1 MTNQKKK
8 RGPPPKGSRSTPQRT
23 SPAFVTPM
31 AAQVVKRLPEGDDW
45 IYELKFDGYRA
56 LIIKDEQRVELRS
69 RKNKDLTGM
78 YPGIAAAGLRL
89 KADQAVVDGEIVAL
103 DAQGSPSFQALQ
115 HRGSHPGHQ
124 IVFYAFDLLH
134 LDGKDLTAEPLLK
147 RRARLARVLDGSGL
161 LASEEL
167 PGTVAAIVEAVRGLG
182 LEGVIAKR
190 KDSLYEPGERSDAWQ
205 KLKLENQQEFVIGG
219 YRPAGSNGIDALL
232 VGYYDDTG
240 LRFAGKVRAGFVPH
254 LRREVFKALK
264 PHHVDECPF
273 VDLPKS
279 KSSRWGGGVTADE
292 MREMQWVKPELV
304 AQIRFVEWTAEGRLR
319 HAAFL
324 GLRSD
329 KSAREVR
336 REWPE

>member
-8 RGPPPKGSRSTPQRT
+8 RGRPPRGGRPTPQRT
-23 SPAFVTPM
+23 SPAFATPM
-31 AAQVVKRLPEGDDW
+31 AAQVVKKLPEGDDW

-78 YPGIAAAGLRL
+78 YRGIAAAGLRL
-89 KADQAVVDGEIVAL
+89 KADQVIIDGEIVAL
-103 DAQGSPSFQALQ
+103 DSQGSPSFQALQ
-115 HRGSHPGHQ
+115 HRGSHLGHQ
-124 IVFYAFDLLH
+124 IVFYAFDVLH
-134 LDGKDLTAEPLLK
+134 LNGTDLTGQPLLK

-161 LASEEL
+161 LPSQEL
-167 PGTVAAIVEAVRGLG
+167 PGTAAAIIEAVRNLG

-190 KDSLYEPGERSDAWQ
+190 KDSLYEPGERSDTWQ

-219 YRPAGSNGIDALL
+219 YRPGSNGVDALL

-254 LRREVFKALK
+254 LRREVMKALK
-264 PHHVDECPF
+264 PHHVDACPF
-273 VDLPKS
+273 VDLPNS
-279 KSSRWGGGVTADE
+279 KSSRWGGGVMADE

-324 GLRSD
+324 GMRED
-329 KSAREVR
+329 KSASEVR
-336 REWPE
+336 RA

>member
-8 RGPPPKGSRSTPQRT
+8 RGPPPKGSRPTPQRA

-56 LIIKDEQRVELRS
+56 LIIKDKQRVELRS

-78 YPGIAAAGLRL
+78 YPGIAAAGSRL
-89 KADQAVVDGEIVAL
+89 NADQAVVDGEIVAL

-134 LDGKDLTAEPLLK
+134 LDGKDLTGQPLLK

-161 LASEEL
+161 LPSQEL
-167 PGTVAAIVEAVRGLG
+167 PGTAAAIVEAVRGLG

-219 YRPAGSNGIDALL
+219 YRPGSNGIDALL
-232 VGYYDDTG
+232 V
-240 LRFAGKVRAGFVPH
+240 A
-254 LRREVFKALK
+254 
-264 PHHVDECPF
+264 
-273 VDLPKS
+273 
-279 KSSRWGGGVTADE
+279 
-292 MREMQWVKPELV
+292 
-304 AQIRFVEWTAEGRLR
+304 
-319 HAAFL
+319 
-324 GLRSD
+324 D
-329 KSAREVR
+329 KSVREVR
-336 REWPE
+336 RETIEERVR